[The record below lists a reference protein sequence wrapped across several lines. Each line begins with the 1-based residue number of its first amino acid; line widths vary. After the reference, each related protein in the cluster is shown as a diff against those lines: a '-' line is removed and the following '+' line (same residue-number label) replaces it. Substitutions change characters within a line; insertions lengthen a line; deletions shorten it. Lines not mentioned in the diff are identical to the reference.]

1 VKSRAWLRANLATAC
16 SGCRQRSYARLGP
29 VGAVGVA
36 FSPMPARAWLISVT
50 VLAWTSALADA
61 ISPGDCAMMRD
72 QIGRARTAILEPAA
86 DGKPRLLSGD
96 SLGGTWGSGSI
107 GSLAIPLA
115 IEFNARVR
123 LSDLRRKGDP
133 GTTVLVTFP
142 VAMRPLISAD
152 LETKENVT
160 LTNKTQGSALQTLR
174 GVESR
179 LRLHGCK

>member
-1 VKSRAWLRANLATAC
+1 
-16 SGCRQRSYARLGP
+16 
-29 VGAVGVA
+29 
-36 FSPMPARAWLISVT
+36 MPARAWRVSVAL
-50 VLAWTSALADA
+50 LACTSAPAHA
-61 ISPGDCAMMRD
+61 IFPDDCAMMRD
-72 QIGRARTAILEPAA
+72 QIGRVRTAILEPAP

-96 SLGGTWGSGSI
+96 SLGGTWGGGSI

-133 GTTVLVTFP
+133 GTTELVTFP
-142 VAMRPLISAD
+142 VAMLPLISAG
-152 LETKENVT
+152 LETEANVT
-160 LTNKTQGSALQTLR
+160 LTSRTQASALETLR